1 MEGTKTEQGNDENL
15 WSKHHTKPTR
25 QDSDHTLPQNMGTD
39 GLQNAFGEK
48 SKSQSDANSDRQN
61 STSIKHTAVI
71 EPEVFEAENRPKDR
85 QQTRKCQKNVAPTPH
100 QANSTRFRPL
110 KPPKGPKSNKEM
122 SKTCGPNTT
131 PSQQDKIQATKS
143 LAQVHLKWPETV
155 KNVNFFF
162 RLRRFQ
168 SEILVP
174 GTAFQRKNPI
184 LRTICICKPG
194 GRFLMVV

>member
-85 QQTRKCQKNVAPTPH
+85 QQTRKCQQKCSQN
-100 QANSTRFRPL
+100 QSGW
-110 KPPKGPKSNKEM
+110 PKFINK
-122 SKTCGPNTT
+122 
-131 PSQQDKIQATKS
+131 
-143 LAQVHLKWPETV
+143 V
-155 KNVNFFF
+155 
-162 RLRRFQ
+162 
-168 SEILVP
+168 
-174 GTAFQRKNPI
+174 
-184 LRTICICKPG
+184 
-194 GRFLMVV
+194 